1 MQNALLNL
9 PDEAGRRTLTEDAD
23 YALDGCL
30 RNYAANNG
38 QKEFYRLN
46 GMYYTYDR
54 IAEKLAEQLEE
65 NGTARL
71 RTEYALDDEIFNR
84 IGREV
89 YDYLTDEDAE
99 LYGYYWMGVI
109 YLEKE

>member
-1 MQNALLNL
+1 MTKIIINV
-9 PDEAGRRTLTEDAD
+9 GRQI
-23 YALDGCL
+23 GS
-30 RNYAANNG
+30 G
-38 QKEFYRLN
+38 
-46 GMYYTYDR
+46 GHI